1 MMAART
7 SARRVHKYLSLA
19 AAVFWLLQALSG
31 IAISFRAELDDWW
44 LSGVP
49 TQTSVERLGERI
61 EAVERDGLDVS
72 GMWATGGI
80 PGQYDIYASAP
91 GGDRTIRVNGGGD
104 VLRDR
109 PDHEKFSDGAVFET
123 LTQFHKSLL
132 LGNTGTVLIGIS
144 GLLLFSNIVLGL
156 ITAWPARNFRRALTT
171 RPRGPSSARM
181 AGWHRL
187 LGLWVGVPAAL
198 MVAAGIQLAFLD
210 TIEGA
215 IDGGLADPAAG
226 PSGPVTVGPGEA
238 MARALSRYPGG
249 ELTALSMPGEDAPWY
264 RIRLRATGEIPRQF
278 GATTVWVSSVDGRIL
293 GDHDARSSSPARR
306 LIEWL
311 YPIHTGQIGAVPG
324 RLLNFTIGCWLVT
337 MIVLGVLSWQ
347 RRARR
352 VSESRRSA
360 ANQ

>member
-1 MMAART
+1 MAAVRT

-49 TQTSVERLGERI
+49 TETRVERLGERI
-61 EAVERDGLDVS
+61 EAVERGGLDVS

-80 PGQYDIYASAP
+80 PGQYDIYAAAP
-91 GGDRTIRVNGGGD
+91 GGDRTIRVNGGGE

-123 LTQFHKSLL
+123 LTLFHKSLL
-132 LGNTGTVLIGIS
+132 LGSTGTVLIGIS

-156 ITAWPARNFRRALTT
+156 TAAWPARNLRRALTT
-171 RPRGPSSARM
+171 PPRGPSSARI

-210 TIEGA
+210 TIESTVG
-215 IDGGLADPAAG
+215 GGLADPAASL
-226 PSGPVTVGPGEA
+226 SGPVAVTPGEA
-238 MARALSRYPGG
+238 MARALARYPGA

-264 RIRLRATGEIPRQF
+264 RIRLRAAGEIPRQF
-278 GATTVWVSSVDGRIL
+278 GATTVWVSSVDGTIL
-293 GDHDARSSSPARR
+293 GDHDARTSRPARR

-324 RLLNFTIGCWLVT
+324 RLLNLAIGCWLVT
-337 MIVLGVLSWQ
+337 MIFLGVLSWQ

-352 VSESRRSA
+352 VSESRRSGA
-360 ANQ
+360 DR

>member
-1 MMAART
+1 MAAVRT

-44 LSGVP
+44 LSGVA
-49 TQTSVERLGERI
+49 TGTSVEALGERI
-61 EAVERDGLDVS
+61 ETVERGGLDVS

-80 PGQYDIYASAP
+80 PGQYDIYASTP
-91 GGDRTIRVNGGGD
+91 DGDRTIRVDGGGE

-109 PDHEKFSDGAVFET
+109 PDREKFSDGAVFET
-123 LTQFHKSLL
+123 LTLFHKSLL
-132 LGNTGTVLIGIS
+132 LGSTGTVLVGIS

-156 ITAWPARNFRRALTT
+156 TAAWPARNLRRALTT
-171 RPRGPSSARM
+171 RPRGSRSARIT
-181 AGWHRL
+181 GWHRL

-215 IDGGLADPAAG
+215 VGGGLADPVAA
-226 PSGPVTVGPGEA
+226 PPGPVAVAPGEA
-238 MARALSRYPGG
+238 MARALARYPGG
-249 ELTALSMPGEDAPWY
+249 ELTALSMPAENAPWY
-264 RIRLRATGEIPRQF
+264 RIRLRADGEVPRQF
-278 GATTVWVSSVDGRIL
+278 GASTVWVSSVDGSIL
-293 GDHDARSSSPARR
+293 GDHDARASKPARR

-311 YPIHTGQIGAVPG
+311 YPIHTGQISAVPG
-324 RLLNFTIGCWLVT
+324 RLLNLAVGCWLVT

-360 ANQ
+360 ADQ